1 MFAFPFR
8 LFLFNFPLFTTRFP
22 FSFLGLAAS
31 ALLPWLIRLASIY
44 AKGAAVLMHMT
55 RQRWR
60 NAPGASFVASSCSM
74 YLSPSPTL
82 LCLCLLLL
90 PLSLSVLVVVFVL
103 ARLSICKWCISGEKM
118 LLMIYLHLALIY
130 ANVSLFPIVG
140 LPDCL
145 PPCLP
150 LSLSLSLFAACF
162 LWEFVISVSFRLGF
176 FQFFMHARKLLWHF

>member
-1 MFAFPFR
+1 MQKAP
-8 LFLFNFPLFTTRFP
+8 P
-22 FSFLGLAAS
+22 S
-31 ALLPWLIRLASIY
+31 WCI
-44 AKGAAVLMHMT
+44 
-55 RQRWR
+55 WR
-60 NAPGASFVASSCSM
+60 DRDEG
-74 YLSPSPTL
+74 TL
-82 LCLCLLLL
+82 LGPPLLQAAAACISL
-90 PLSLSVLVVVFVL
+90 PLPHSCACACSFSLSLSLSVLVVVFVL

-150 LSLSLSLFAACF
+150 PSLSLPLFAACF